1 MERKRKSGQD
11 ENVSLFQDRIF
22 SNKLHDKYHTPATT
36 VSRSIREDV
45 IVENEK
51 DSTLLLLHHVHVANV
66 RLWA

>member
-11 ENVSLFQDRIF
+11 ENVSLFQDRIL
-22 SNKLHDKYHTPATT
+22 SATT

-51 DSTLLLLHHVHVANV
+51 DSTLLLLHHVADV